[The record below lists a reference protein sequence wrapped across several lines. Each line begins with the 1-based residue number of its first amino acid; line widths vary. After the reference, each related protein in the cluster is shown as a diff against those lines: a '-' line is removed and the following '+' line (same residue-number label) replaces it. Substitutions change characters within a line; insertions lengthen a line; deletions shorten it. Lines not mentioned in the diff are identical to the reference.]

1 MISLEWRV
9 GTFINRI
16 GSLGTSKEVG
26 RGAQG
31 PPMLKICQNTRMS
44 KGRTV
49 DDRTR
54 IRRTMSTIEFVQ
66 QVVLED
72 LLDIKSSS

>member
-1 MISLEWRV
+1 
-9 GTFINRI
+9 
-16 GSLGTSKEVG
+16 
-26 RGAQG
+26 
-31 PPMLKICQNTRMS
+31 MLKICQNTRMS